1 MEQIQAQD
9 RSPGQHQKVMGGG
22 KRMGRDTNA
31 GTQKSGTTPYGESLQ
46 PSRITLGGKNV
57 HRVTHAV
64 QIFEVHKRRK
74 TEAKT

>member
-1 MEQIQAQD
+1 
-9 RSPGQHQKVMGGG
+9 
-22 KRMGRDTNA
+22 MGRDTNA